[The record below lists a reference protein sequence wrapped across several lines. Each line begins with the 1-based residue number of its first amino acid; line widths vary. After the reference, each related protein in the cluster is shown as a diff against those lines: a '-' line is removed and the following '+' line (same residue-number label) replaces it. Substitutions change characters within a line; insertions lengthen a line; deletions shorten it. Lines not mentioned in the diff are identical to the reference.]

1 MKKIYLLILCAINL
15 LVFCTISKRIF
26 ASVDIQNVKK
36 TMIAE
41 VGSIKPKDLEYE
53 GYQIVS
59 SNINFNRSGD
69 YQVVYRNEETNNS
82 CFKIVKL
89 KDKKD
94 LEGQISY
101 AKTTNLEIG
110 GITNGTFQKVIKDN
124 QNNYYIAYINEVI
137 IDQEELYDICVAKI
151 YDNTIIY
158 QKTIFEKEKG
168 LIVDMLVDEDKLVI
182 LLEKEGTSKTNDV
195 FLYILDDKG
204 EILNFQQFIGSGIN
218 HAIKLL
224 QDITSYYIVGETTS
238 TDYDYNFS
246 HKYRC
251 GVVFI
256 VDKEQP
262 ERFTYY
268 SVIDENYD
276 VTVNDACICDDKLYV
291 STTIYNKKI
300 RARQLELYVFDNIRY
315 EYYDKSLLFIT
326 LTKTLLKMSCDNN
339 DQLVMVFEDY
349 DEEKS
354 GMSQYVYLVDQMLNK
369 TLVYKTNC
377 YRAENTNLVDF
388 VAVDNNDY
396 IFLYHLYNSK
406 ELNKYG
412 YLYQVVSNNKVLFE
426 IEKYS
431 ENDSIGGLVENNYDE
446 LIFNNRNSL
455 KIDGIDYTYLNSHG
469 TLVINNPSDTIT
481 LPVLYA
487 GGEKCQINEEK
498 STIISPTS
506 QFGSYIA
513 RYYFTNKDIEYIYI
527 ENIRINPY
535 CNLRDKGLYD
545 TDVKINFN
553 GTATLNHQSIESG
566 YEISKPGSYTLELKG
581 KDDEKFEIN
590 FDVANISNREI
601 IEDDIVPEIEEIKT
615 RDDKEIKKAIIE
627 ESIDLN
633 DIKKKNKNNL
643 WYVLL
648 PIAFAIAFVL
658 VLKKR

>member
-291 STTIYNKKI
+291 STTIYNKEI
-300 RARQLELYVFDNIRY
+300 RAR
-315 EYYDKSLLFIT
+315 
-326 LTKTLLKMSCDNN
+326 
-339 DQLVMVFEDY
+339 
-349 DEEKS
+349 
-354 GMSQYVYLVDQMLNK
+354 
-369 TLVYKTNC
+369 
-377 YRAENTNLVDF
+377 
-388 VAVDNNDY
+388 
-396 IFLYHLYNSK
+396 
-406 ELNKYG
+406 
-412 YLYQVVSNNKVLFE
+412 
-426 IEKYS
+426 
-431 ENDSIGGLVENNYDE
+431 
-446 LIFNNRNSL
+446 
-455 KIDGIDYTYLNSHG
+455 
-469 TLVINNPSDTIT
+469 
-481 LPVLYA
+481 
-487 GGEKCQINEEK
+487 
-498 STIISPTS
+498 
-506 QFGSYIA
+506 
-513 RYYFTNKDIEYIYI
+513 
-527 ENIRINPY
+527 
-535 CNLRDKGLYD
+535 
-545 TDVKINFN
+545 
-553 GTATLNHQSIESG
+553 
-566 YEISKPGSYTLELKG
+566 
-581 KDDEKFEIN
+581 
-590 FDVANISNREI
+590 
-601 IEDDIVPEIEEIKT
+601 
-615 RDDKEIKKAIIE
+615 
-627 ESIDLN
+627 
-633 DIKKKNKNNL
+633 
-643 WYVLL
+643 
-648 PIAFAIAFVL
+648 
-658 VLKKR
+658 